1 MKQPPATDLIAADR
15 LERRFADAKPTYADG
30 EAVGEAN
37 RCLYC
42 HDAPCVEACP
52 TGIDIP
58 SFIRKIATGNLRGSA
73 RSILS
78 ANLLG
83 YSCARV
89 CPVEVLC
96 VGACVYNDWHRYP
109 PIQIGRLQRYA
120 VEKTLDA
127 GRGAAL
133 FTRAPATG
141 KQVACVGSGP
151 ASLAVAGYLAI
162 EGVAVTL
169 FEKRPLAG
177 GLNTTGV
184 APYKMQVEGS
194 LAEVEF
200 IRSLGV
206 AIKNGVEVGRDVTP
220 AELVRDYDAVF
231 LGVGLG
237 ADSRLNAP
245 GEDGPG
251 VVGATAWIER
261 LKLEP
266 GFALA
271 GVERALVVGGGNT
284 AIDAARELAR
294 LGVPEVSMV
303 YRRTAAEMPGYAH
316 ESELARK
323 EGVRLLE
330 HAVPKE
336 FVRGA
341 GGKLVALR
349 LADGRELAA
358 DLVVLGIGQ
367 AKLRDLIAQ
376 FPGVAVDEKGRVVV
390 EPATGRTGNPKVFA
404 GGDTLGGELVVTAVQ
419 EGKRAARGICAAL
432 GVAVRADSPMRAGH
446 VSAAVRLGVPRRAPI
461 VRAHTG

>member
-1 MKQPPATDLIAADR
+1 MPTMNEPLAAENWTTTDRPELR
-15 LERRFADAKPTYADG
+15 LADAKPTYADG

-42 HDAPCVEACP
+42 HDAPCVQACP

-58 SFIRKIATGNLRGSA
+58 GFIRKIATGNLRGSA
-73 RSILS
+73 RTILS

-120 VEKTLDA
+120 VEKTLEA
-127 GRGAAL
+127 GHGAAL
-133 FTRAPATG
+133 FSRASSTG
-141 KQVACVGSGP
+141 KKVACVGAGP
-151 ASLAVAGYLAI
+151 ASLAVAGYLAL

-169 FEKRPLAG
+169 LEKRPVAG

-184 APYKMQVEGS
+184 APYKMHVEGS

-200 IRSLGV
+200 VGSLGV
-206 AIKNGVEVGRDVTP
+206 TIRTGVEVGRDLK
-220 AELVRDYDAVF
+220 AADLLRDYDAVF

-237 ADSRLNAP
+237 ADSRLGVP
-245 GEDGPG
+245 GEEGPG
-251 VVGATAWIER
+251 VIGATAWIEGF
-261 LKLEP
+261 KLGR
-266 GFALA
+266 GFTLY
-271 GVERALVVGGGNT
+271 GVRRALVVGGGNT

-303 YRRTAAEMPGYAH
+303 YRRTAADMPGYAH
-316 ESELARK
+316 EMELARK
-323 EGVRLLE
+323 EGVRLVE
-330 HAVPKE
+330 RAVAKE
-336 FVRGA
+336 FVRGPA
-341 GGKLVALR
+341 GKLTALR
-349 LADGRELAA
+349 LSDGRELSA

-367 AKLRDLIAQ
+367 AKLRDLVAQ
-376 FPGVAVDEKGRVVV
+376 FPGVAVDEKGCVVV
-390 EPATGRTGNPKVFA
+390 EATTGRTGNPKVFA
-404 GGDTLGGELVVTAVQ
+404 GGDTLGGELVVTAAQ
-419 EGKRAARGICAAL
+419 DGMRAARAICAAL

-446 VSAAVRLGVPRRAPI
+446 V
-461 VRAHTG
+461 

>member
-1 MKQPPATDLIAADR
+1 MNEPLAHAALITADR
-15 LERRFADAKPTYADG
+15 LERHLPDAKPTYADG

-37 RCLYC
+37 HCLYC

-58 SFIRKIATGNLRGSA
+58 GFIRKIATGNVRGSA
-73 RSILS
+73 RTILS

-89 CPVEVLC
+89 CQVEVLC

-109 PIQIGRLQRYA
+109 AIQIGRLQRYA

-127 GRGAAL
+127 GRGATLLAK
-133 FTRAPATG
+133 APATG
-141 KQVACVGSGP
+141 KKVACVGAGP
-151 ASLAVAGYLAI
+151 ASLAVAGYLAL
-162 EGVAVTL
+162 EGVATTV
-169 FEKRPLAG
+169 FEKRAVAG

-184 APYKMQVEGS
+184 APYKMHVEGS
-194 LAEVEF
+194 FAEVDF

-206 AIKNGVEVGRDVTP
+206 VIRTGAEVGRDV
-220 AELVRDYDAVF
+220 AAADLMRDFDAVF
-231 LGVGLG
+231 LGLGLG
-237 ADSRLNAP
+237 ADSRLSVP

-266 GFALA
+266 GFALS
-271 GVERALVVGGGNT
+271 GVQRALVVGGGNT

-294 LGVPEVSMV
+294 LGVPDVAMV

-316 ESELARK
+316 EMEQARK
-323 EGVRLLE
+323 EGVRLVE

-336 FVRGA
+336 FVHAG
-341 GGKLVALR
+341 GGKLTALR
-349 LADGRELAA
+349 LADGRELPA

-367 AKLRDLIAQ
+367 GKLRDAVSG
-376 FPGVAVDEKGRVVV
+376 FPGVVLDEKGLVVV
-390 EPATGRTGNPKVFA
+390 DPGTGRTGNPKVFA
-404 GGDTLGGELVVTAVQ
+404 GGDALGGELVVTAVQ

-432 GVAVRADSPMRAGH
+432 GVTVRPDSPMRAGH
-446 VSAAVRLGVPRRAPI
+446 
-461 VRAHTG
+461 T

>member
-1 MKQPPATDLIAADR
+1 MNAPLAPAALIAADR
-15 LERRFADAKPTYADG
+15 LERRLPDAKPTYADG

-42 HDAPCVEACP
+42 HDAPCVTACP

-58 SFIRKIATGNLRGSA
+58 GFIRKIATGNLRGSA
-73 RSILS
+73 RTILS

-133 FTRAPATG
+133 FAKASVTG
-141 KQVACVGSGP
+141 KKVACVGAGP

-162 EGVAVTL
+162 EGVAVTV
-169 FEKRPLAG
+169 FEKRDVAG

-184 APYKMQVEGS
+184 APYKMHVEGS
-194 LAEVEF
+194 FAEVDF

-206 AIKNGVEVGRDVTP
+206 TIRTGAEVGRGLSP
-220 AELVRDYDAVF
+220 ADLLRDFDIVF
-231 LGVGLG
+231 LGFGLG
-237 ADSRLNAP
+237 ADSRLNVP
-245 GEDGPG
+245 GEEGPG
-251 VVGATAWIER
+251 VMGATAWIER

-266 GFALA
+266 GYALA
-271 GVERALVVGGGNT
+271 GVQRALVIGGGNT

-294 LGVPEVSMV
+294 LGVPDVAMA
-303 YRRTAAEMPGYAH
+303 YRRTAADMPGYAH
-316 ESELARK
+316 EMELARK
-323 EGVRLLE
+323 EGVQLVER
-330 HAVPKE
+330 AVPKE
-336 FVRGA
+336 FVREKGE
-341 GGKLVALR
+341 LRALR
-349 LADGRELAA
+349 LADGRELPA

-367 AKLRDLIAQ
+367 ARLGGVSAG
-376 FPGVAVDEKGRVVV
+376 FPGVALDEKGLVVTD
-390 EPATGRTGNPKVFA
+390 PATGRTGNPKVFA
-404 GGDTLGGELVVTAVQ
+404 GGDALGGELVVTAVQ

-432 GVAVRADSPMRAGH
+432 GVAVRPDSPMRAGH
-446 VSAAVRLGVPRRAPI
+446 A
-461 VRAHTG
+461 